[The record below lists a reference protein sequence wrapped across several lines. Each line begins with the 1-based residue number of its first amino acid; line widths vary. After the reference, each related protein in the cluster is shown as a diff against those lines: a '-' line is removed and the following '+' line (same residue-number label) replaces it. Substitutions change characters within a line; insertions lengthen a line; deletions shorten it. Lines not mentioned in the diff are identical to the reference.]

1 MSPWEEVE
9 KDPEFST
16 LAPQDKAALFDDWH
30 RTTVE
35 EFHKDLDPE
44 QIDSAGMRGF
54 LASGQAK
61 RRELLG
67 EPVAPEQAVKEFDQ
81 SLQARS
87 KAQQQTLNDYDEL
100 EKSRFALKDA
110 AMARGVTSSEDRG
123 MPMNPRVAA
132 ILDKPQQEAQA
143 KLDELSSRFTPE
155 IEKQAKEARG
165 ALRGE
170 RPAAVLGSDI
180 YTDPSLVLDKE
191 KYRQAIQSTN
201 ASPEAKLLA
210 LADYNTRRDDFAKK
224 ALNTFNVAGE
234 SPVPGMTSFSKW
246 ESEQPADMRAKT
258 PEAKALDY
266 MRAMQD
272 RSGFRKLVSAVG
284 TGAIQGGADVA
295 GQGIGLAAMA
305 SGSDALAKKAGEV
318 EQGTQALS
326 DVQKLEGDNT
336 ATGATTLGGL
346 SRLGVGMAPAIGAGV
361 LTGGSLPAA
370 ALAAGAQTAGA
381 QFPTTYNAMIEQG
394 KTPEEALSASRGA
407 AVLSG
412 GITAA
417 LTALGGY
424 NGVEALVRRGGMEAA
439 RSKLKSV
446 LLTGPLKEIAE
457 ELPDELASQIIESSL
472 TNPDKPVSQVV
483 DEFMAKAP
491 DLALQVGLLGGAGEA
506 FSKQG
511 APATPAVPAEQQRTP
526 VNSAGLGRTV
536 GEVIAEADALKAK
549 AQQQAVESGSPLLAQ
564 AIAENVAAPTPEAQ
578 TEETG
583 ETAEPS
589 ETQEPGAAGQTTEPL
604 SDTEVKVATERV
616 SPITPETD
624 PAEIHRK
631 RNAETESL
639 IVRDAEG
646 DVDRAATKAKRDAA
660 AKEAGMTRD
669 EWEDAQ
675 AALNVKAK
683 EDFFNSLNEGDTL
696 EWTDANGKPA
706 TGKVEIQLNGKKVVR
721 NTTEGSAGQDYLYD
735 SRAGVFGTHADSLK
749 VIPKGRKASSP
760 TDTAEA
766 AAPLEQGGSNQHAGE
781 SRTPAE
787 GSIPT
792 LTGDTVSTSDIP
804 STGEIQPAPRT
815 ALRPPLPVILY
826 EELKDLGYSLSQI
839 RALSLQEAEDLAQ
852 RQIRP
857 TAQTDEATTPT
868 TKPAEEKPDRGTAQA
883 GPNREAGAA
892 RERALERELIGE
904 EKAQRGDERPV
915 SDDKAPVTQ
924 GDFVTWQDENGAMRE
939 GVLTKASAGRG
950 SLGEPMS
957 EVTLEDSQVV
967 QVPRRELQPLMASLR
982 RDGSNGPVLP
992 SSDEYLK
999 TVKLTGRSESDIQ
1012 QFFRDFIA
1020 FRNLNSSPF
1029 LGPVE
1034 FGSSRSPAAYLG
1046 RDGRV
1051 TIHLGIPEGGNA
1063 FTRNGSEELVK
1074 KRLAD
1079 LVDEEIIHAADFVA
1093 LSKAWDA
1100 AGRPNSINQFVH
1112 DKTQAVLSELAST
1125 YPSLSTKDQAV
1136 LTALLNA
1143 SDSLYSQQ
1151 STTRS
1156 FEEWMGH
1163 LQKDNQQAIPVLN
1176 ELVRQLVQLH
1186 QTGDITETGW
1196 KRIAGA
1202 LSEWLKRLLKILNVG
1217 SQKAREG
1224 VFGDIL
1230 KQRVAQTEEQLETL
1244 TSEKPKASSRG
1255 NPVQASRAEAIES
1268 LRGHLGKEVS
1278 VGVSAVDAING
1289 AAELQGDVPGV
1300 QKAWVGTSDEFL
1312 ADEGLRKAFPQ
1323 VNQAMTSP
1331 DSSRFEGLFSGG
1343 RAFVFTDNVGI
1354 YEGDI
1359 ELAAQ
1364 EGMPPGQAAV
1374 QRVITHEAL
1383 VHRGFYALDKP
1394 TRQALLRWGEQNIYE
1409 GEMDAKAE
1417 EYGVGANWRSDVG
1430 SREWLMEEIMAKM
1443 IERLKAP
1450 PKSGPLKQLWDILA
1464 SLWRKLTG
1472 RSREVTLKD
1481 IHDVAK
1487 LLRTALELAEN
1498 NVQTRDG
1505 MPIKVE
1511 VAKPSMAGERGS
1523 TIYKSTW
1530 LDIRGNRVEVL
1541 KNPSKREID
1550 GMRDPSGMVGFLLL
1564 PDGSKLVFDRSH
1576 ALHGE
1581 VATQMK
1587 LNRDDLITGLLYRD
1601 AAVLT
1606 DAMAPKFK
1614 GKASTIKTVAEAFR
1628 FKPREVFSYD
1638 ESINGSWLDAQE
1650 PSDVD
1655 ETHPSIRPTYT
1666 SPLDQTLANTAK
1678 AVRLMRD
1685 GPPAVPVNLQ
1695 EVYRKAQV
1703 GKSSA
1708 MVSLDDM
1715 FAEAKK
1721 THPDLTEAEFGQQ
1734 VQALY
1739 DDNGAY
1745 IEPAESPT
1753 VMREA
1758 GEKYNVRM
1766 LGVPASYVMVLDGGP
1781 ARASMRPEQDA
1792 EYMAAVESG
1801 DVAKQQAMVDAAAKA
1816 AGYTVEMFHGTPNGV
1831 FTSFSPTSKGKLTG
1845 AKSATKGYFG
1855 VDNPDVA
1862 KQYSSLLTEAEIKRQ
1877 VAISEKLDELY
1888 SELIKLERTGLGR
1901 GEKAEFVNSKISEIE
1916 KSLGDSVEQATGRN
1930 VEVDYMGTRIR
1941 PYMPPKAVVMKLFA
1955 KLKNPLKAD
1964 FRGKE
1969 FRDKTYA
1976 DLLDEAQS
1984 KGHDGATFSKTYDDP
1999 LGGNSSHTVH
2009 VVFKPNQIKSA
2020 DPITRDANGNVIP
2033 LSQRFNTES
2042 NDIRFSLAPETA
2054 SRLNRVVEA
2063 AQTAS
2068 GDITESVQ
2076 TPIKDRPVHT
2086 FAQQSGEARVDAAV
2100 QIVDALEA
2108 EGTPKEELV
2117 DKLNS
2122 YELQKQLGIE
2132 KDPDML
2138 SILMAEAMR
2147 RGAPGAFDAYEV
2159 TRERAGRALGS
2170 GVMIH
2175 SHPRYQHLFVLNGI
2189 KKEHQ
2194 QQANDIAEANA
2205 DIKDRE
2211 IKKLVAESGRTADQ
2225 ELADGAME
2233 SAFREG
2239 EEALSA
2245 ENKPLWQK
2253 IKDRITRIGFALQKL
2268 AGMEA
2273 KNSAGAKP
2281 SASLAGVVTP
2291 AELAAMD
2298 SMTAEQLR
2306 AFIDKEQKELAS
2318 DLKKMLGKGPKA
2330 KANPDARRIATL
2342 VNRLSEQ
2349 LGVPTDITSAVEA
2362 LTASQDS
2369 LKSQFE
2375 QSIVDSLVGK
2385 VRSAITPKKAPSKNL
2400 NSVIKQITR
2409 ILADNLNLPK
2419 ATGPTESL
2427 GEKAIDAFGRVRNN
2441 EQLIREAWE
2450 KAREQIRATLA
2461 KRATEGLEGLT
2472 EEEAADI
2479 EQQLDGQL
2487 AAIAAEVPAHLW
2499 ARGQAFSVLRDA
2511 LAETAFDNNEKIM
2524 DNPEGALKA
2533 AQGKINEAVEKVGNV
2548 DPARWGSNQPY
2559 IIAAFNQL
2567 VADLRVAKAKSN
2579 ARRRAT
2585 QRAGV
2590 FSPAETETFNRL
2602 MDSARK
2608 RSGDKTPLLPEN
2620 ISWGK
2625 LFSSS
2630 PQSQEAKAKAMM
2642 EYMKADP
2649 VLSNLTA
2656 AEQQELADM
2665 FAKQWEAKRTALTE
2679 AKVAA
2684 VLKRRHAT
2692 AKGKEAVKGAIPKFI
2707 QAINRGE
2714 LNNDIIAQDIAEKF
2728 GFQKLTDAENKK
2740 LETLA
2745 KELQQPDIPVHERR
2759 AKTDEIVKIIARK
2772 TGLSTAEILSAWW
2785 VTSVLSGPRTIFTI
2799 GMAFLSGGFE
2809 VFTHA
2814 MATVIN
2820 AHLQGRRSEGTDAAM
2835 QSITNYFKSYPR
2847 AVQLAW
2853 QYVRT
2858 GDKNLLADSDPAFM
2872 QFFDTGRNNPQ
2883 SIGWRMTQSKNPAT
2897 RMLGRFMHFFE
2908 KMLTAGDLFNSTIT
2922 RHGMLPVAMFLNSKT
2937 YEKARVASET
2947 DLANARKEV
2956 LAKWWADKKP
2966 QTWQEQAL
2974 VTRQSIDLIE
2984 AKLAKYAN
2992 VLEDANFVAAQ
3003 GAMTLNPEGL
3013 GGKGY
3018 RAIRGIANRAETSSA
3033 KAVKNADKL
3042 KAEEV
3047 GALNKKT
3054 QQAIAFLYHF
3064 ATHQMLNLG
3073 GLRFARFAGNKLNQ
3087 SLGFVPLLGLARL
3100 YEKDYAGQIKSQA
3113 IIKNQ
3118 VIGAILSMVGIIIL
3132 KAVSDEPDDEKRGWG
3147 IEGSWAGLSAD
3158 KIKQLMAAGRKQ
3170 NSIHFG
3176 EHTFN
3181 YSNWPISS
3189 VLAAFGAMAD
3199 RIKYNP
3205 KDWKE
3210 ATSPEVAYTGLWAAM
3225 TSTFDTTALS
3235 QLSEILG
3242 SNVHSRDPVDASIK
3256 KVSRVFGNFAGGFIP
3271 RVFKDA
3277 DLLQDGKLRKYEGW
3291 ENFAKEVP
3299 VYRRYVGGP
3308 LLDIFGKQVEVS
3320 RTPWSREY
3328 LAQPEAKEYRLLGQ
3342 LGSNGLWLTPA
3353 DPANRR
3359 VGRGKRSREMTDA
3372 EQKRFVTI
3380 VGNNYRD
3387 LVLKHGERL
3396 TKMPHENAK
3405 ELMGK
3410 LSAAAR
3416 DRAERAA
3423 LVAPTTQN

>member
-30 RTTVE
+30 KSTVE
-35 EFHKDLDPE
+35 EFHKDLDPD

-87 KAQQQTLNDYDEL
+87 KAQQQALNDYDEL
-100 EKSRFALKDA
+100 EKARFALKDA
-110 AMARGVTSSEDRG
+110 GLTQQFMSGFGESEAG
-123 MPMNPRVAA
+123 SAP
-132 ILDKPQQEAQA
+132 QEATENKQKEIEA
-143 KLDELSSRFTPE
+143 IRSRITPE
-155 IEKQAKEARG
+155 LEKQAKEARE

-191 KYRQAIQSTN
+191 KYRQAIQSTD

-224 ALNTFNVAGE
+224 ALNTFNTAGE
-234 SPVPGMTSFSKW
+234 APKPYFFGAEKVLPEMTSFAKW
-246 ESEQPADMRAKT
+246 ESEQP
-258 PEAKALDY
+258 PEVRSKRPEDKALDY
-266 MRAMQD
+266 LRTMQG
-272 RSGFRKLVSAVG
+272 RPGFQKIVSAIG
-284 TGAIQGGADVA
+284 TGTMQGGADVA
-295 GQGIGLAAMA
+295 SQGIGLAAMTT
-305 SGSDALAKKAGEV
+305 GSDALAKKAGEV
-318 EQGTQALS
+318 EKGSQLMS
-326 DVQKLEGDNT
+326 EVQNLEGDTKGTDVFDVGGVKAN
-336 ATGATTLGGL
+336 AATTLGGL

-457 ELPDELASQIIESSL
+457 ELPDEQASQIIESSL

-511 APATPAVPAEQQRTP
+511 TVPAVPTPAEQQRTP

-536 GEVIAEADALKAK
+536 GEVVAEADALKAK

-604 SDTEVKVATERV
+604 SDTEVKATNDQISPTNETPTNQDNATQQEPIQEGVLQERQ
-616 SPITPETD
+616 
-624 PAEIHRK
+624 
-631 RNAETESL
+631 N
-639 IVRDAEG
+639 RDQSREK
-646 DVDRAATKAKRDAA
+646 T
-660 AKEAGMTRD
+660 EAGRSD
-669 EWEDAQ
+669 SVQRSAQ
-675 AALNVKAK
+675 GQEEVAPTNITNNVALV
-683 EDFFNSLNEGDTL
+683 
-696 EWTDANGKPA
+696 
-706 TGKVEIQLNGKKVVR
+706 
-721 NTTEGSAGQDYLYD
+721 
-735 SRAGVFGTHADSLK
+735 
-749 VIPKGRKASSP
+749 
-760 TDTAEA
+760 
-766 AAPLEQGGSNQHAGE
+766 EQGHVDQHAGE

-787 GSIPT
+787 GSISDVTTGKMADNKPLSTIDPSVQGVVTLQPEQLAALTPNPAEIEQAIQDNQTPARESMDLNKAGPILVIRQKDGTLKVAQGHHRLARALRDNVPLRVDIQNEATAKPLKSIPDRIKESSLSPRTTYPT
-792 LTGDTVSTSDIP
+792 LVQDIKNLTGN
-804 STGEIQPAPRT
+804 T
-815 ALRPPLPVILY
+815 AS
-826 EELKDLGYSLSQI
+826 K
-839 RALSLQEAEDLAQ
+839 LQEVADALLPEPMA
-852 RQIRP
+852 RP
-857 TAQTDEATTPT
+857 TA
-868 TKPAEEKPDRGTAQA
+868 EKIARRLMEDNAVQ
-883 GPNREAGAA
+883 REAGAA
-892 RERALERELIGE
+892 RERAIERKLIGE

-967 QVPRRELQPLMASLR
+967 QVPRRELQPLMAS
-982 RDGSNGPVLP
+982 
-992 SSDEYLK
+992 
-999 TVKLTGRSESDIQ
+999 
-1012 QFFRDFIA
+1012 
-1020 FRNLNSSPF
+1020 
-1029 LGPVE
+1029 
-1034 FGSSRSPAAYLG
+1034 
-1046 RDGRV
+1046 
-1051 TIHLGIPEGGNA
+1051 
-1063 FTRNGSEELVK
+1063 
-1074 KRLAD
+1074 
-1079 LVDEEIIHAADFVA
+1079 
-1093 LSKAWDA
+1093 
-1100 AGRPNSINQFVH
+1100 
-1112 DKTQAVLSELAST
+1112 
-1125 YPSLSTKDQAV
+1125 
-1136 LTALLNA
+1136 
-1143 SDSLYSQQ
+1143 
-1151 STTRS
+1151 
-1156 FEEWMGH
+1156 
-1163 LQKDNQQAIPVLN
+1163 
-1176 ELVRQLVQLH
+1176 
-1186 QTGDITETGW
+1186 
-1196 KRIAGA
+1196 
-1202 LSEWLKRLLKILNVG
+1202 
-1217 SQKAREG
+1217 
-1224 VFGDIL
+1224 
-1230 KQRVAQTEEQLETL
+1230 
-1244 TSEKPKASSRG
+1244 SRG

-1323 VNQAMTSP
+1323 VNKAMTSP

-1505 MPIKVE
+1505 MPIRVE
-1511 VAKPSMAGERGS
+1511 VVKPSMAGERGALDAEYMAAVES
-1523 TIYKSTW
+1523 GDVAKQQAMVDAAAKAAMPDSVVHERMLSSKERRQDKPLLKTYHGTDQEFNTFESGRPTADDWGFFGTIETNRHGSFFAENKTFAETYAKARQGKRVISVFLNIKNPFQFTDAQDILESREFGEEMTADFHMARWLMSLKHQWEAFDGREGVEFTNWLRSKGYDGAFIQEDGHGLVDAEEVQDVWVALDPNQIKSADPITRDANGNVIP
-1530 LDIRGNRVEVL
+1530 LSQRFNTESNDIR
-1541 KNPSKREID
+1541 
-1550 GMRDPSGMVGFLLL
+1550 
-1564 PDGSKLVFDRSH
+1564 
-1576 ALHGE
+1576 
-1581 VATQMK
+1581 
-1587 LNRDDLITGLLYRD
+1587 
-1601 AAVLT
+1601 
-1606 DAMAPKFK
+1606 
-1614 GKASTIKTVAEAFR
+1614 
-1628 FKPREVFSYD
+1628 FS
-1638 ESINGSWLDAQE
+1638 
-1650 PSDVD
+1650 V
-1655 ETHPSIRPTYT
+1655 RPTYT

-1695 EVYRKAQV
+1695 EVYQKAQV

-1734 VQALY
+1734 VQAMY

-1745 IEPAESPT
+1745 IEPADSPT
-1753 VMREA
+1753 AMREA
-1758 GEKYNVRM
+1758 GEKYNVRTQ
-1766 LGVPASYVMVLDGGP
+1766 GVPASYVMVLDGAP
-1781 ARASMRPEQDA
+1781 PNASFRPE
-1792 EYMAAVESG
+1792 
-1801 DVAKQQAMVDAAAKA
+1801 VA
-1816 AGYTVEMFHGTPNGV
+1816 
-1831 FTSFSPTSKGKLTG
+1831 
-1845 AKSATKGYFG
+1845 
-1855 VDNPDVA
+1855 
-1862 KQYSSLLTEAEIKRQ
+1862 
-1877 VAISEKLDELY
+1877 EKL
-1888 SELIKLERTGLGR
+1888 K
-1901 GEKAEFVNSKISEIE
+1901 
-1916 KSLGDSVEQATGRN
+1916 
-1930 VEVDYMGTRIR
+1930 
-1941 PYMPPKAVVMKLFA
+1941 
-1955 KLKNPLKAD
+1955 
-1964 FRGKE
+1964 
-1969 FRDKTYA
+1969 
-1976 DLLDEAQS
+1976 
-1984 KGHDGATFSKTYDDP
+1984 
-1999 LGGNSSHTVH
+1999 
-2009 VVFKPNQIKSA
+2009 
-2020 DPITRDANGNVIP
+2020 
-2033 LSQRFNTES
+2033 
-2042 NDIRFSLAPETA
+2042 
-2054 SRLNRVVEA
+2054 RVVEV

-2068 GDITESVQ
+2068 GGITESEQPQ
-2076 TPIKDRPVHT
+2076 TQSPAGVNPVHT
-2086 FAQQSGEARVDAAV
+2086 FTQQSGESHVDAAV
-2100 QIVDALEA
+2100 QIFDAMES
-2108 EGTPKEELV
+2108 EGVSKEEWV
-2117 DKLNS
+2117 DEITS
-2122 YELQKQLGIE
+2122 PAVIRQLGI
-2132 KDPDML
+2132 DNDMMSVL
-2138 SILMAEAMR
+2138 LAEAMR
-2147 RGAPGAFDAYEV
+2147 RDAPGAFSAYEV

-2170 GVMIH
+2170 GAMIH
-2175 SHPRYQHLFVLNGI
+2175 NHPRYQHLFVLNGI

-2205 DIKDRE
+2205 DIKTDE
-2211 IKKLVAESGRTADQ
+2211 VKKIVAESGRTADQ
-2225 ELADGAME
+2225 ELADDAME
-2233 SAFREG
+2233 AAFREG
-2239 EEALSA
+2239 EEALNK
-2245 ENKPLWQK
+2245 ENKTLWSNLKDWITEIGVILQ
-2253 IKDRITRIGFALQKL
+2253 IKAARK
-2268 AGMEA
+2268 A
-2273 KNSAGAKP
+2273 KADKNAAKP
-2281 SASLAGVVTP
+2281 SASLAGVVSQ
-2291 AELAAMD
+2291 ARYEELNNLSDDQLDALFAKRQNDISAA
-2298 SMTAEQLR
+2298 A
-2306 AFIDKEQKELAS
+2306 
-2318 DLKKMLGKGPKA
+2318 KKMLGKGPKA

-2479 EQQLDGQL
+2479 EQQLDDQL

-2524 DNPEGALKA
+2524 DNPEGALRA

-2548 DPARWGSNQPY
+2548 DPARWVSNQPY

-2567 VADLRVAKAKSN
+2567 VADLRAAKVRSN
-2579 ARRRAT
+2579 ARRRAA

-2590 FSPAETETFNRL
+2590 FSPAVTQTFNRL
-2602 MDSARK
+2602 LDIARK

-2630 PQSQEAKAKAMM
+2630 PQSQEAKAKSMM

-2728 GFQKLTDAENKK
+2728 GFQKLTDDENKK

-2897 RMLGRFMHFFE
+2897 RTLGRFMHFFE

-2922 RHGMLPVAMFLNSKT
+2922 RHGMLPVAQFLNSKT

-2947 DLANARKEV
+2947 DLANYRKKA
-2956 LAKWWADKKP
+2956 LNTWWGDEEPK
-2966 QTWQEQAL
+2966 TWQQQAL
-2974 VTRQSIDLIE
+2974 VTRQAIDLME
-2984 AKLAKYAN
+2984 AVLSKYAN

-3013 GGKGY
+3013 GGGIY
-3018 RAIRGIANRAETSSA
+3018 NIIRGASNRAESFSA
-3033 KAVKNADKL
+3033 KYVKYTGNL
-3042 KAEEV
+3042 KAEKEGLV
-3047 GALNKKT
+3047 KMKA
-3054 QQAIAFLYHF
+3054 QQAIAVLTHF
-3064 ATHQMLNLG
+3064 ATHQMLNVV
-3073 GLRFARFAGNKLNQ
+3073 GLRFARFGSNKLNQ
-3087 SLGFVPLLGLARL
+3087 TLGFIPLLGLARL
-3100 YEKDYAGQIKSQA
+3100 FEKDYAGQVKNQA

-3118 VIGAILSMVGIIIL
+3118 VISAAIAMAGIVIL
-3132 KAVSDEPDDEKRGWG
+3132 KAIADEPDDDKRGWG
-3147 IEGSWAGLSAD
+3147 WQGSWAGLTSA
-3158 KIKQLMAAGRKQ
+3158 KIKQLMAAGLKP
-3170 NSIHFG
+3170 NSISFNGHV
-3176 EHTFN
+3176 FN
-3181 YSNWPISS
+3181 YANWPVSS
-3189 VLAAFGAMAD
+3189 LFAAIGAMAD
-3199 RIKYNP
+3199 RIKYDP
-3205 KDWKE
+3205 EDWKKTTDSE
-3210 ATSPEVAYTGLWAAM
+3210 IVATVAWAAG
-3225 TSTFDTTALS
+3225 SSFADTTALS
-3235 QLSEILG
+3235 QLMEIFG
-3242 SNVHSRDPVDASIK
+3242 SNIHSHDPVDASIK
-3256 KVSRVFGNFAGGFIP
+3256 KVSKVLGNYTGGFIP
-3271 RVFKDA
+3271 RIFKEV
-3277 DLLQDGKLRKYEGW
+3277 DLGAFGTYGGTVGSGKLRKYEGW
-3291 ENFAKEVP
+3291 ENFAKEIP
-3299 VYRRYVGGP
+3299 IYRRYVGGP

-3328 LAQPEAKEYRLLGQ
+3328 QAQPEAREYRLLGQ

-3372 EQKRFVTI
+3372 EQKRFVTF

-3423 LVAPTTQN
+3423 LVAPATQP

>member
-30 RTTVE
+30 KTTVE
-35 EFHKDLDPE
+35 DFHKELDPE

-110 AMARGVTSSEDRG
+110 AMTRGVTSSEDRG
-123 MPMNPRVAA
+123 MPMSPRVTA

-155 IEKQAKEARG
+155 TEQQAKEARE

-191 KYRQAIQSTN
+191 KYRQAVQSTS

-210 LADYNTRRDDFAKK
+210 LADFNTRRDEFAKK
-224 ALNTFNVAGE
+224 ALSTFNTAGE
-234 SPVPGMTSFSKW
+234 SPVPGMTSFAKW
-246 ESEQPADMRAKT
+246 ESEQPAEVRAKT

-266 MRAMQD
+266 MRTMQARPD
-272 RSGFRKLVSAVG
+272 FRKLVSAVG

-295 GQGIGLAAMA
+295 NQGIGLAAMA

-318 EQGTQALS
+318 EKGTQALS

-336 ATGATTLGGL
+336 ATGATTVGGI

-361 LTGGSLPAA
+361 ATGGSLTAA

-381 QFPTTYNAMIEQG
+381 QFPTTYNAMIKQG

-417 LTALGGY
+417 LTAMGGY
-424 NGVEALVRRGGMEAA
+424 NGVEALIRRGGMGAA

-457 ELPDELASQIIESSL
+457 ELPDEQASQIIESSL

-511 APATPAVPAEQQRTP
+511 APATPATPAEQQRTP

-536 GEVIAEADALKAK
+536 GEVVAEADALKAK

-578 TEETG
+578 TGETG
-583 ETAEPS
+583 KTAEPS

-604 SDTEVKVATERV
+604 SDTEVKATEPPV
-616 SPITPETD
+616 QISPVT
-624 PAEIHRK
+624 
-631 RNAETESL
+631 TE
-639 IVRDAEG
+639 
-646 DVDRAATKAKRDAA
+646 AAT
-660 AKEAGMTRD
+660 
-669 EWEDAQ
+669 
-675 AALNVKAK
+675 
-683 EDFFNSLNEGDTL
+683 
-696 EWTDANGKPA
+696 
-706 TGKVEIQLNGKKVVR
+706 
-721 NTTEGSAGQDYLYD
+721 
-735 SRAGVFGTHADSLK
+735 
-749 VIPKGRKASSP
+749 
-760 TDTAEA
+760 
-766 AAPLEQGGSNQHAGE
+766 PLEQGGSNQHAGE
-781 SRTPAE
+781 SRTPTE
-787 GSIPT
+787 GSISDVTTAKMADNKSLSTINPEVQGVVTLQPEQLSALTPNVPEWVQAQKDNQTPARESMDLNKADPIMVIRQKDGTLKVAQGHHRLARALRDNVPLRVDIQNEVSTKPTKSIPDRINESSLSPRTTYPT
-792 LTGDTVSTSDIP
+792 LVQDIKALTGN
-804 STGEIQPAPRT
+804 T
-815 ALRPPLPVILY
+815 AS
-826 EELKDLGYSLSQI
+826 K
-839 RALSLQEAEDLAQ
+839 LQEAADALLPEPMT
-852 RQIRP
+852 RP
-857 TAQTDEATTPT
+857 TA
-868 TKPAEEKPDRGTAQA
+868 EKIARRLMEDNAVQ
-883 GPNREAGAA
+883 REAGAA
-892 RERALERELIGE
+892 RERALERDRIRE

-957 EVTLEDSQVV
+957 EVTLEDSQTV
-967 QVPRRELQPLMASLR
+967 QVSRRELQPLMASLR

-999 TVKLTGRSESDIQ
+999 NVKLTGREESDIQ

-1034 FGSSRSPAAYLG
+1034 FGSSRPPAAYLG

-1051 TIHLGIPEGGNA
+1051 TVHLGIPEGGNA

-1079 LVDEEIIHAADFVA
+1079 LVDEEIIHAADLVA
-1093 LSKAWDA
+1093 LSKTWDA
-1100 AGRPNSINQFVH
+1100 AGRPNSINQFVYE
-1112 DKTQAVLSELAST
+1112 KTQAVLSELAST

-1143 SDSLYSQQ
+1143 SDSLYNQQ
-1151 STTRS
+1151 STSRT
-1156 FEEWMGH
+1156 FEEWMAH
-1163 LQKDNQQAIPVLN
+1163 LQEDNQQAIPVLN

-1186 QTGDITETGW
+1186 QTDDITETGW

-1202 LSEWLKRLLKILNVG
+1202 LSEWLKKLLKILNIG
-1217 SQKAREG
+1217 SQKVRDG

-1230 KQRVAQTEEQLETL
+1230 KQRIAQTEEQLDTL
-1244 TSEKPKASSRG
+1244 TSEKLKASSRG

-1323 VNQAMTSP
+1323 VNQAMMSP

-1354 YEGDI
+1354 YEADI
-1359 ELAAQ
+1359 ESAGLD
-1364 EGMPPGQAAV
+1364 GMSPGQAAV

-1464 SLWRKLTG
+1464 SIWRKLTG

-1511 VAKPSMAGERGS
+1511 VVKPSMREMIIYRAGDTNENGIKPWASFTPDEETAKTYTDNPGFGGPHVRSLRVYVG
-1523 TIYKSTW
+1523 KV
-1530 LDIRGNRVEVL
+1530 LDLTGTRAFE
-1541 KNPSKREID
+1541 
-1550 GMRDPSGMVGFLLL
+1550 
-1564 PDGSKLVFDRSH
+1564 KLAS
-1576 ALHGE
+1576 ALGYNSE
-1581 VATQMK
+1581 T
-1587 LNRDDLITGLLYRD
+1587 
-1601 AAVLT
+1601 
-1606 DAMAPKFK
+1606 
-1614 GKASTIKTVAEAFR
+1614 
-1628 FKPREVFSYD
+1628 
-1638 ESINGSWLDAQE
+1638 AQE
-1650 PSDVD
+1650 WRDNGWNYPWEESSKIKRALEDSEYDAVKYTDDFPAGATTIVFTRQPQQVDDVK
-1655 ETHPSIRPTYT
+1655 PSIRPAYT

-1721 THPDLTEAEFGQQ
+1721 AHPDLTEAEFGQQ

-1745 IEPAESPT
+1745 IEPADSPT

-1766 LGVPASYVMVLDGGP
+1766 LGVPASYVMVLDDVP
-1781 ARASMRPEQDA
+1781 VRA
-1792 EYMAAVESG
+1792 
-1801 DVAKQQAMVDAAAKA
+1801 
-1816 AGYTVEMFHGTPNGV
+1816 
-1831 FTSFSPTSKGKLTG
+1831 
-1845 AKSATKGYFG
+1845 
-1855 VDNPDVA
+1855 
-1862 KQYSSLLTEAEIKRQ
+1862 
-1877 VAISEKLDELY
+1877 
-1888 SELIKLERTGLGR
+1888 
-1901 GEKAEFVNSKISEIE
+1901 
-1916 KSLGDSVEQATGRN
+1916 
-1930 VEVDYMGTRIR
+1930 
-1941 PYMPPKAVVMKLFA
+1941 
-1955 KLKNPLKAD
+1955 
-1964 FRGKE
+1964 
-1969 FRDKTYA
+1969 
-1976 DLLDEAQS
+1976 
-1984 KGHDGATFSKTYDDP
+1984 
-1999 LGGNSSHTVH
+1999 
-2009 VVFKPNQIKSA
+2009 
-2020 DPITRDANGNVIP
+2020 
-2033 LSQRFNTES
+2033 
-2042 NDIRFSLAPETA
+2042 SLAPETA

-2068 GDITESVQ
+2068 GGITESEQ

-2108 EGTPKEELV
+2108 EGNPKEELV

-2170 GVMIH
+2170 GAMIH

-2205 DIKDRE
+2205 DIKTDE
-2211 IKKLVAESGRTADQ
+2211 VKKLVAESGRTADQ
-2225 ELADGAME
+2225 ELADDAME
-2233 SAFREG
+2233 AAFREG
-2239 EEALSA
+2239 EEALNK
-2245 ENKPLWQK
+2245 ENKTLWQNLK
-2253 IKDRITRIGFALQKL
+2253 DWITEIGVILQIKAARK
-2268 AGMEA
+2268 A
-2273 KNSAGAKP
+2273 KADKNAAKP
-2281 SASLAGVVTP
+2281 SASLAGVVSQ
-2291 AELAAMD
+2291 ARYEELNNLSDDQLDALFAKRQKDISAA
-2298 SMTAEQLR
+2298 A
-2306 AFIDKEQKELAS
+2306 
-2318 DLKKMLGKGPKA
+2318 KKMLGKDPKA
-2330 KANPDARRIATL
+2330 KANPDAGRIATM

-2369 LKSQFE
+2369 LKNQFE

-2385 VRSAITPKKAPSKNL
+2385 VRSAITPKKTPSKNL

-2419 ATGPTESL
+2419 ITGATESL

-2461 KRATEGLEGLT
+2461 KRATEGLESLT

-2479 EQQLDGQL
+2479 EQQMDDQL

-2533 AQGKINEAVEKVGNV
+2533 AQDKINEAVEKVGNV
-2548 DPARWGSNQPY
+2548 DPARWESNQPY

-2567 VADLRVAKAKSN
+2567 VADLRAAKAKSN
-2579 ARRRAT
+2579 ARRRAA

-2602 MDSARK
+2602 MDAARK

-2630 PQSQEAKAKAMM
+2630 PQSQEAKAKSMM

-2649 VLSNLTA
+2649 VLSSLTT

-2728 GFQKLTDAENKK
+2728 GFQKLTDDENKK

-2745 KELQQPDIPVHERR
+2745 KELQQPDIPVNERR

-2922 RHGMLPVAMFLNSKT
+2922 RHGMLPVAQFLNSKT

-2947 DLANARKEV
+2947 DLASYRKKV
-2956 LAKWWADKKP
+2956 LDQWWGGEEPK
-2966 QTWQEQAL
+2966 TWQQQAL
-2974 VTRQSIDLIE
+2974 VTRQAIDLME
-2984 AKLAKYAN
+2984 AVLAKYAN

-3003 GAMTLNPEGL
+3003 GAMTLNPEGF
-3013 GGKGY
+3013 GGGFYKVV
-3018 RAIRGIANRAETSSA
+3018 RGIANRAETASA
-3033 KAVKNADKL
+3033 KYGKYVDKL
-3042 KAEEV
+3042 KPEEV
-3047 GALNKKT
+3047 GKT
-3054 QQAIAFLYHF
+3054 NLMVQQAIAVLYHF
-3064 ATHQMLNLG
+3064 ATHQMLNVA

-3087 SLGFVPLLGLARL
+3087 SIGFVPLLGLARL

-3118 VIGAILSMVGIIIL
+3118 VIGAAITMVGITIL

-3147 IEGSWAGLSAD
+3147 IEGSWKGLSAD

-3181 YSNWPISS
+3181 YANWPISS
-3189 VLAAFGAMAD
+3189 VLAAFGAMTD

-3210 ATSPEVAYTGLWAAM
+3210 ASSLEVAYTGLWAALK
-3225 TSTFDTTALS
+3225 STFETTALS
-3235 QLSEILG
+3235 QLAEIFG
-3242 SNVHSRDPVDASIK
+3242 SNIHSRDPVDASMK
-3256 KVSRVFGNFAGGFIP
+3256 QMSRIFGNFAGGFVP
-3271 RVFKDA
+3271 RIFKDA

-3291 ENFAKEVP
+3291 ENFAKEIP
-3299 VYRRYVGGP
+3299 FYRRYVGGP

-3320 RTPWSREY
+3320 STPWSREY
-3328 LAQPEAKEYRLLGQ
+3328 LAQPEAREYRLLGQ

-3372 EQKRFVTI
+3372 EQKRFVTF

-3423 LVAPTTQN
+3423 LVAPATQP

>member
-1 MSPWEEVE
+1 MNSLGLLGEMEVTRE
-9 KDPEFST
+9 AVFFTTDEAFADAFGGSVNKYFLNTDEVYDATKYVQERSIRERFMDWLGPNVPSKDPESG
-16 LAPQDKAALFDDWH
+16 LDLSDKAKYAHHLWQFFDG
-30 RTTVE
+30 E
-35 EFHKDLDPE
+35 
-44 QIDSAGMRGF
+44 
-54 LASGQAK
+54 
-61 RRELLG
+61 LG
-67 EPVAPEQAVKEFDQ
+67 EKFREFLTEEGITGVKFEE
-81 SLQARS
+81 S
-87 KAQQQTLNDYDEL
+87 T
-100 EKSRFALKDA
+100 
-110 AMARGVTSSEDRG
+110 ED
-123 MPMNPRVAA
+123 
-132 ILDKPQQEAQA
+132 
-143 KLDELSSRFTPE
+143 
-155 IEKQAKEARG
+155 
-165 ALRGE
+165 
-170 RPAAVLGSDI
+170 
-180 YTDPSLVLDKE
+180 
-191 KYRQAIQSTN
+191 
-201 ASPEAKLLA
+201 
-210 LADYNTRRDDFAKK
+210 
-224 ALNTFNVAGE
+224 
-234 SPVPGMTSFSKW
+234 
-246 ESEQPADMRAKT
+246 AKT
-258 PEAKALDY
+258 GDDVE
-266 MRAMQD
+266 
-272 RSGFRKLVSAVG
+272 G
-284 TGAIQGGADVA
+284 T
-295 GQGIGLAAMA
+295 
-305 SGSDALAKKAGEV
+305 
-318 EQGTQALS
+318 T
-326 DVQKLEGDNT
+326 
-336 ATGATTLGGL
+336 
-346 SRLGVGMAPAIGAGV
+346 
-361 LTGGSLPAA
+361 
-370 ALAAGAQTAGA
+370 
-381 QFPTTYNAMIEQG
+381 
-394 KTPEEALSASRGA
+394 
-407 AVLSG
+407 
-412 GITAA
+412 
-417 LTALGGY
+417 
-424 NGVEALVRRGGMEAA
+424 
-439 RSKLKSV
+439 
-446 LLTGPLKEIAE
+446 IA
-457 ELPDELASQIIESSL
+457 
-472 TNPDKPVSQVV
+472 
-483 DEFMAKAP
+483 
-491 DLALQVGLLGGAGEA
+491 
-506 FSKQG
+506 
-511 APATPAVPAEQQRTP
+511 
-526 VNSAGLGRTV
+526 
-536 GEVIAEADALKAK
+536 
-549 AQQQAVESGSPLLAQ
+549 
-564 AIAENVAAPTPEAQ
+564 
-578 TEETG
+578 
-583 ETAEPS
+583 
-589 ETQEPGAAGQTTEPL
+589 
-604 SDTEVKVATERV
+604 
-616 SPITPETD
+616 
-624 PAEIHRK
+624 
-631 RNAETESL
+631 
-639 IVRDAEG
+639 
-646 DVDRAATKAKRDAA
+646 
-660 AKEAGMTRD
+660 
-669 EWEDAQ
+669 
-675 AALNVKAK
+675 
-683 EDFFNSLNEGDTL
+683 
-696 EWTDANGKPA
+696 
-706 TGKVEIQLNGKKVVR
+706 
-721 NTTEGSAGQDYLYD
+721 
-735 SRAGVFGTHADSLK
+735 
-749 VIPKGRKASSP
+749 
-760 TDTAEA
+760 
-766 AAPLEQGGSNQHAGE
+766 
-781 SRTPAE
+781 
-787 GSIPT
+787 
-792 LTGDTVSTSDIP
+792 
-804 STGEIQPAPRT
+804 
-815 ALRPPLPVILY
+815 
-826 EELKDLGYSLSQI
+826 
-839 RALSLQEAEDLAQ
+839 
-852 RQIRP
+852 
-857 TAQTDEATTPT
+857 
-868 TKPAEEKPDRGTAQA
+868 
-883 GPNREAGAA
+883 
-892 RERALERELIGE
+892 
-904 EKAQRGDERPV
+904 
-915 SDDKAPVTQ
+915 
-924 GDFVTWQDENGAMRE
+924 
-939 GVLTKASAGRG
+939 
-950 SLGEPMS
+950 
-957 EVTLEDSQVV
+957 
-967 QVPRRELQPLMASLR
+967 
-982 RDGSNGPVLP
+982 
-992 SSDEYLK
+992 
-999 TVKLTGRSESDIQ
+999 
-1012 QFFRDFIA
+1012 
-1020 FRNLNSSPF
+1020 
-1029 LGPVE
+1029 
-1034 FGSSRSPAAYLG
+1034 
-1046 RDGRV
+1046 
-1051 TIHLGIPEGGNA
+1051 
-1063 FTRNGSEELVK
+1063 
-1074 KRLAD
+1074 
-1079 LVDEEIIHAADFVA
+1079 
-1093 LSKAWDA
+1093 
-1100 AGRPNSINQFVH
+1100 
-1112 DKTQAVLSELAST
+1112 
-1125 YPSLSTKDQAV
+1125 
-1136 LTALLNA
+1136 
-1143 SDSLYSQQ
+1143 
-1151 STTRS
+1151 
-1156 FEEWMGH
+1156 
-1163 LQKDNQQAIPVLN
+1163 
-1176 ELVRQLVQLH
+1176 
-1186 QTGDITETGW
+1186 
-1196 KRIAGA
+1196 
-1202 LSEWLKRLLKILNVG
+1202 
-1217 SQKAREG
+1217 
-1224 VFGDIL
+1224 
-1230 KQRVAQTEEQLETL
+1230 
-1244 TSEKPKASSRG
+1244 
-1255 NPVQASRAEAIES
+1255 
-1268 LRGHLGKEVS
+1268 
-1278 VGVSAVDAING
+1278 
-1289 AAELQGDVPGV
+1289 
-1300 QKAWVGTSDEFL
+1300 
-1312 ADEGLRKAFPQ
+1312 
-1323 VNQAMTSP
+1323 
-1331 DSSRFEGLFSGG
+1331 
-1343 RAFVFTDNVGI
+1343 
-1354 YEGDI
+1354 
-1359 ELAAQ
+1359 
-1364 EGMPPGQAAV
+1364 
-1374 QRVITHEAL
+1374 
-1383 VHRGFYALDKP
+1383 
-1394 TRQALLRWGEQNIYE
+1394 
-1409 GEMDAKAE
+1409 
-1417 EYGVGANWRSDVG
+1417 
-1430 SREWLMEEIMAKM
+1430 
-1443 IERLKAP
+1443 
-1450 PKSGPLKQLWDILA
+1450 
-1464 SLWRKLTG
+1464 
-1472 RSREVTLKD
+1472 
-1481 IHDVAK
+1481 
-1487 LLRTALELAEN
+1487 
-1498 NVQTRDG
+1498 
-1505 MPIKVE
+1505 
-1511 VAKPSMAGERGS
+1511 
-1523 TIYKSTW
+1523 
-1530 LDIRGNRVEVL
+1530 
-1541 KNPSKREID
+1541 
-1550 GMRDPSGMVGFLLL
+1550 
-1564 PDGSKLVFDRSH
+1564 
-1576 ALHGE
+1576 
-1581 VATQMK
+1581 
-1587 LNRDDLITGLLYRD
+1587 
-1601 AAVLT
+1601 
-1606 DAMAPKFK
+1606 
-1614 GKASTIKTVAEAFR
+1614 
-1628 FKPREVFSYD
+1628 VFS
-1638 ESINGSWLDAQE
+1638 
-1650 PSDVD
+1650 
-1655 ETHPSIRPTYT
+1655 
-1666 SPLDQTLANTAK
+1666 
-1678 AVRLMRD
+1678 
-1685 GPPAVPVNLQ
+1685 
-1695 EVYRKAQV
+1695 
-1703 GKSSA
+1703 
-1708 MVSLDDM
+1708 
-1715 FAEAKK
+1715 
-1721 THPDLTEAEFGQQ
+1721 
-1734 VQALY
+1734 
-1739 DDNGAY
+1739 
-1745 IEPAESPT
+1745 
-1753 VMREA
+1753 
-1758 GEKYNVRM
+1758 
-1766 LGVPASYVMVLDGGP
+1766 
-1781 ARASMRPEQDA
+1781 
-1792 EYMAAVESG
+1792 
-1801 DVAKQQAMVDAAAKA
+1801 
-1816 AGYTVEMFHGTPNGV
+1816 
-1831 FTSFSPTSKGKLTG
+1831 
-1845 AKSATKGYFG
+1845 
-1855 VDNPDVA
+1855 
-1862 KQYSSLLTEAEIKRQ
+1862 
-1877 VAISEKLDELY
+1877 
-1888 SELIKLERTGLGR
+1888 
-1901 GEKAEFVNSKISEIE
+1901 
-1916 KSLGDSVEQATGRN
+1916 
-1930 VEVDYMGTRIR
+1930 
-1941 PYMPPKAVVMKLFA
+1941 
-1955 KLKNPLKAD
+1955 
-1964 FRGKE
+1964 
-1969 FRDKTYA
+1969 
-1976 DLLDEAQS
+1976 
-1984 KGHDGATFSKTYDDP
+1984 
-1999 LGGNSSHTVH
+1999 
-2009 VVFKPNQIKSA
+2009 PNQIKSA

-2042 NDIRFSLAPETA
+2042 NDIRFSLAPDTA
-2054 SRLNRVVEA
+2054 ARLNRVVEA

-2170 GVMIH
+2170 GAMIH

-2205 DIKDRE
+2205 DIKADE
-2211 IKKLVAESGRTADQ
+2211 VKKLDAESGRTAAQ
-2225 ELADGAME
+2225 ELSE
-2233 SAFREG
+2233 SAEEAMFRAG
-2239 EEALSA
+2239 EEALSK
-2245 ENKPLWQK
+2245 ENKTLWQK
-2253 IKDRITRIGFALQKL
+2253 AKDLITRIGASMQIL
-2268 AGMEA
+2268 AARKA
-2273 KNSAGAKP
+2273 KNGAETKP
-2281 SASLAGVVTP
+2281 SVRGTITQADLDALNKMSDADLMASIEKDQKA
-2291 AELAAMD
+2291 
-2298 SMTAEQLR
+2298 LR
-2306 AFIDKEQKELAS
+2306 EV
-2318 DLKKMLGKGPKA
+2318 LKGLTGTKGDGGA
-2330 KANPDARRIATL
+2330 TSRRVATL

-2369 LKSQFE
+2369 LKNQFE

-2441 EQLIREAWE
+2441 EQLIREAWD
-2450 KAREQIRATLA
+2450 KAREQIRVTLA

-2479 EQQLDGQL
+2479 EQQLDDQL

-2533 AQGKINEAVEKVGNV
+2533 AQDKINEAVEKVGNV
-2548 DPARWGSNQPY
+2548 DPARWDSNQPY

-2567 VADLRVAKAKSN
+2567 VADLRAAKAKSN
-2579 ARRRAT
+2579 ARRRAA

-2642 EYMKADP
+2642 EYMKVDS

-2728 GFQKLTDAENKK
+2728 GFQKLTDDENKK

-2799 GMAFLSGGFE
+2799 GLAFLSGGFE

-2947 DLANARKEV
+2947 DLASYRKKA
-2956 LAKWWADKKP
+2956 LDQWWGGTEPKNG
-2966 QTWQEQAL
+2966 QQQAL
-2974 VTRQSIDLIE
+2974 VTRQAIDLME
-2984 AKLAKYAN
+2984 AVLAKYAN

-3291 ENFAKEVP
+3291 ENFAKEIP
-3299 VYRRYVGGP
+3299 IYRRYVGGP

-3328 LAQPEAKEYRLLGQ
+3328 QAQPEAKEYRLLGQ

-3423 LVAPTTQN
+3423 LVAPATQP

>member
-1 MSPWEEVE
+1 MSPWEEIE
-9 KDPEFST
+9 ANPDFSS
-16 LAPQDKAALFDDWH
+16 LSPQDKAKVFDDWH
-30 RTTVE
+30 GSTIE
-35 EFHKDLDPE
+35 GLHKDLDPE

-87 KAQQQTLNDYDEL
+87 KAQQQTLNDYDKL
-100 EKSRFALKDA
+100 EKAEFALKDA
-110 AMARGVTSSEDRG
+110 GLAQQFMSGFGESEAG
-123 MPMNPRVAA
+123 SAP
-132 ILDKPQQEAQA
+132 QEATENKQKEVEA
-143 KLDELSSRFTPE
+143 IRSRFTPE
-155 IEKQAKEARG
+155 LEKQAKEARE

-246 ESEQPADMRAKT
+246 ESEQPAEVRAKT

-266 MRAMQD
+266 MRAMQARPD
-272 RSGFRKLVSAVG
+272 FRKLVSAVG

-336 ATGATTLGGL
+336 ATGATTLGGI

-424 NGVEALVRRGGMEAA
+424 NGVEALIRRGGMEAA

-457 ELPDELASQIIESSL
+457 ELPDEQASQIIESSL

-511 APATPAVPAEQQRTP
+511 AAPAVPTPAEQQHTP

-536 GEVIAEADALKAK
+536 GEVVAEADALKAK

-589 ETQEPGAAGQTTEPL
+589 ETQGPGAAGQTTEPL
-604 SDTEVKVATERV
+604 SDTEVKEANEQV
-616 SPITPETD
+616 SPTNETPTNQD
-624 PAEIHRK
+624 
-631 RNAETESL
+631 NATQQEPIQEGVLQERQS
-639 IVRDAEG
+639 RDQSRG
-646 DVDRAATKAKRDAA
+646 TS
-660 AKEAGMTRD
+660 EAGRRD
-669 EWEDAQ
+669 SVQRSAQ
-675 AALNVKAK
+675 GQEEVVPTNITNNVALL
-683 EDFFNSLNEGDTL
+683 D
-696 EWTDANGKPA
+696 
-706 TGKVEIQLNGKKVVR
+706 
-721 NTTEGSAGQDYLYD
+721 
-735 SRAGVFGTHADSLK
+735 
-749 VIPKGRKASSP
+749 
-760 TDTAEA
+760 
-766 AAPLEQGGSNQHAGE
+766 QGHVDQHAGE

-787 GSIPT
+787 GSISDVTTAKMADNKPLSTIDPSVQGAAPTSNPTEAQPPKSITDRINESSLSPRTTYPT
-792 LTGDTVSTSDIP
+792 LVQDIKNLTGN
-804 STGEIQPAPRT
+804 T
-815 ALRPPLPVILY
+815 AS
-826 EELKDLGYSLSQI
+826 K
-839 RALSLQEAEDLAQ
+839 LQEVADALLPEPMT
-852 RQIRP
+852 RP
-857 TAQTDEATTPT
+857 TA
-868 TKPAEEKPDRGTAQA
+868 EKIARRLMEDNAVQ
-883 GPNREAGAA
+883 REAGAA

-967 QVPRRELQPLMASLR
+967 MVPRRELQPLM
-982 RDGSNGPVLP
+982 
-992 SSDEYLK
+992 
-999 TVKLTGRSESDIQ
+999 
-1012 QFFRDFIA
+1012 
-1020 FRNLNSSPF
+1020 
-1029 LGPVE
+1029 
-1034 FGSSRSPAAYLG
+1034 
-1046 RDGRV
+1046 
-1051 TIHLGIPEGGNA
+1051 
-1063 FTRNGSEELVK
+1063 
-1074 KRLAD
+1074 
-1079 LVDEEIIHAADFVA
+1079 
-1093 LSKAWDA
+1093 
-1100 AGRPNSINQFVH
+1100 
-1112 DKTQAVLSELAST
+1112 
-1125 YPSLSTKDQAV
+1125 
-1136 LTALLNA
+1136 
-1143 SDSLYSQQ
+1143 
-1151 STTRS
+1151 
-1156 FEEWMGH
+1156 
-1163 LQKDNQQAIPVLN
+1163 
-1176 ELVRQLVQLH
+1176 
-1186 QTGDITETGW
+1186 
-1196 KRIAGA
+1196 
-1202 LSEWLKRLLKILNVG
+1202 
-1217 SQKAREG
+1217 
-1224 VFGDIL
+1224 
-1230 KQRVAQTEEQLETL
+1230 
-1244 TSEKPKASSRG
+1244 ASSRG

-1289 AAELQGDVPGV
+1289 AAELQGAVPGV
-1300 QKAWVGTSDEFL
+1300 QKAWVGTSGEFL

-1364 EGMPPGQAAV
+1364 EGMPSGQAAV

-1450 PKSGPLKQLWDILA
+1450 PKSGPLKQLWDIMA

-1505 MPIKVE
+1505 MPIHVE
-1511 VAKPSMAGERGS
+1511 VVKPSMAGERANLPAFMQDS
-1523 TIYKSTW
+1523 
-1530 LDIRGNRVEVL
+1530 LDAAKAMAAAGKPSAEIRAITGWFPGKYDGKMRWEIPDQQMSIKGLKEEAKTALRVLQRPSATRLGNLIEHPSLFEAYPQAKDIVVIRGKKQPAWAVEKGQRVAGTLDV
-1541 KNPSKREID
+1541 P
-1550 GMRDPSGMVGFLLL
+1550 PSGAQYWQKRPLNEWVDGKYEKHNGPVIAISTAVSGKDFTDSLLHEIQHWIQ
-1564 PDGSKLVFDRSH
+1564 DHEKFAQGSASDNENEYNNS
-1576 ALHGE
+1576 AGE
-1581 VATQMK
+1581 IEA
-1587 LNRDDLITGLLYRD
+1587 RDVEARRL
-1601 AAVLT
+1601 LT
-1606 DAMAPKFK
+1606 DEQRKATEPYSSENIAKEDAIVMHGGSPMA
-1614 GKASTIKTVAEAFR
+1614 
-1628 FKPREVFSYD
+1628 
-1638 ESINGSWLDAQE
+1638 
-1650 PSDVD
+1650 
-1655 ETHPSIRPTYT
+1655 SIRPIYT
-1666 SPLDQTLANTAK
+1666 SPLDQTLSNTAR

-1708 MVSLDDM
+1708 MVSLDDI

-1721 THPDLTEAEFGQQ
+1721 AHPDLTEAEFGQQ

-1745 IEPAESPT
+1745 IEPADSPN

-1758 GEKYNVRM
+1758 GEKYNVRTQ
-1766 LGVPASYVMVLDGGP
+1766 GVPASYMMVLDDVP
-1781 ARASMRPEQDA
+1781 PRA
-1792 EYMAAVESG
+1792 
-1801 DVAKQQAMVDAAAKA
+1801 
-1816 AGYTVEMFHGTPNGV
+1816 
-1831 FTSFSPTSKGKLTG
+1831 
-1845 AKSATKGYFG
+1845 
-1855 VDNPDVA
+1855 
-1862 KQYSSLLTEAEIKRQ
+1862 
-1877 VAISEKLDELY
+1877 
-1888 SELIKLERTGLGR
+1888 
-1901 GEKAEFVNSKISEIE
+1901 
-1916 KSLGDSVEQATGRN
+1916 
-1930 VEVDYMGTRIR
+1930 
-1941 PYMPPKAVVMKLFA
+1941 
-1955 KLKNPLKAD
+1955 
-1964 FRGKE
+1964 
-1969 FRDKTYA
+1969 
-1976 DLLDEAQS
+1976 
-1984 KGHDGATFSKTYDDP
+1984 
-1999 LGGNSSHTVH
+1999 
-2009 VVFKPNQIKSA
+2009 
-2020 DPITRDANGNVIP
+2020 
-2033 LSQRFNTES
+2033 
-2042 NDIRFSLAPETA
+2042 SLAPETA

-2147 RGAPGAFDAYEV
+2147 RGAPGALDAYVV
-2159 TRERAGRALGS
+2159 TRERIGRGLGV
-2170 GVMIH
+2170 GAMIH
-2175 SHPRYQHLFVLNGI
+2175 NHPRYQHFFVLNNI

-2211 IKKLVAESGRTADQ
+2211 IKTLDAESNRTTGQ
-2225 ELADGAME
+2225 EIAE
-2233 SAFREG
+2233 SA
-2239 EEALSA
+2239 EEAMFRAGEDALSK
-2245 ENKPLWQK
+2245 ENKTLWQK
-2253 IKDRITRIGFALQKL
+2253 AKDLITRIGASMQIL
-2268 AGMEA
+2268 AARKA
-2273 KNSAGAKP
+2273 KNGAETKP
-2281 SASLAGVVTP
+2281 SIRGTITQADLDALNKMSDADLMASIEKDQKA
-2291 AELAAMD
+2291 
-2298 SMTAEQLR
+2298 LR
-2306 AFIDKEQKELAS
+2306 EVLKGLTGTKS
-2318 DLKKMLGKGPKA
+2318 DGGA
-2330 KANPDARRIATL
+2330 TSRRVATL

-2385 VRSAITPKKAPSKNL
+2385 VRSAITPKKSPSKNL

-2479 EQQLDGQL
+2479 EQQMDDQL

-2533 AQGKINEAVEKVGNV
+2533 AQDKINKAIEKVGNV
-2548 DPARWGSNQPY
+2548 DPARWGSNQSY

-2567 VADLRVAKAKSN
+2567 VADLRAAKAKSN
-2579 ARRRAT
+2579 ARRRAA

-2692 AKGKEAVKGAIPKFI
+2692 EKGKEAVKGAIPKFI

-2728 GFQKLTDAENKK
+2728 GFQKLTDDENKK

-2883 SIGWRMTQSKNPAT
+2883 SIGWRMAQSKNPAT
-2897 RMLGRFMHFFE
+2897 RTLGRFMHFFE

-2922 RHGMLPVAMFLNSKT
+2922 RHGMLPVAQFLNSKS

-2947 DLANARKEV
+2947 DLANYRKKA
-2956 LAKWWADKKP
+2956 LDQWWGGEEPK
-2966 QTWQEQAL
+2966 TWQGQAL
-2974 VTRQSIDLIE
+2974 VTRQAIDLME
-2984 AKLAKYAN
+2984 AVLSKYAN

-3118 VIGAILSMVGIIIL
+3118 VIGAVLSMVGIIIL

-3256 KVSRVFGNFAGGFIP
+3256 KVSRVFGNFAGGFVP
-3271 RVFKDA
+3271 RVFKDI
-3277 DLLQDGKLRKYEGW
+3277 DLMQDGKLRKYEGW
-3291 ENFAKEVP
+3291 ENFAKEIP
-3299 VYRRYVGGP
+3299 IYRRYVGGP

-3423 LVAPTTQN
+3423 LVAPATQP